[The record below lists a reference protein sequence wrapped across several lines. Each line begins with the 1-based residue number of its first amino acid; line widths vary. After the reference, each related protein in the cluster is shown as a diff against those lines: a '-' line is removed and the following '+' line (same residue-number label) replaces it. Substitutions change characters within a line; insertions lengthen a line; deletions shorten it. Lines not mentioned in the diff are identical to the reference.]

1 MTIRTMQAID
11 YERVYD
17 LWLNTPG
24 MGLNNLDDSRAGIE
38 RYLLRNPD
46 TCFVAEQEGNII
58 GAILCGHDGRR
69 GYIHHTAVA
78 ENEQRLGVG
87 TALVNAALSALE
99 SEGINKAVLVV
110 FDRNENGNAFWEKQG
125 FQVRDDLIYR
135 NRAIAKLTRID
146 T

>member
-1 MTIRTMQAID
+1 MTIRIMQAAD
-11 YERVYD
+11 YEQVYA
-17 LWLNTPG
+17 LWFNTPG
-24 MGLNNLDDSRAGIE
+24 MGLNNLDDSRAGIK

-58 GAILCGHDGRR
+58 GTFLCGHDGRR

-87 TALVNAALSALE
+87 TALVNAVLFTLE

-110 FDRNENGNAFWEKQG
+110 FDRNENGNAFREKQG
-125 FQVRDDLIYR
+125 LI
-135 NRAIAKLTRID
+135 LFC
-146 T
+146 